1 MTVYLDTS
9 LLVALLT
16 PEEHSERADA
26 WFTHQPVGSLLI
38 SGWVATEISSAL
50 ALKVRSKALTLDRR
64 AAALA
69 AWNALREASL
79 LTLAVEDDH
88 FEKAA
93 QIADRYDLGLRG
105 GDALHLAIARDAG
118 CRLATFDK
126 RMAKAALELGI
137 PIERP

>member
-1 MTVYLDTS
+1 MIYLDAS
-9 LLVALLT
+9 LAVALLT
-16 PEEHSERADA
+16 PEEHSEQADA
-26 WFTHQPVGSLLI
+26 WFARQPVGSLFI
-38 SGWVATEISSAL
+38 SGWVVTEVSSAL
-50 ALKVRSKALTLDRR
+50 ALKVRSNALTLDRR

-69 AWNALREASL
+69 AWNVLREASF
-79 LTLAVEDDH
+79 LTLAVEDEH

-126 RMAKAALELGI
+126 RMANAALELGV
-137 PIERP
+137 PVERF